1 MTLSVFINFDQTR
14 GARKTRNEV
23 YQLEGFFHM
32 VATTIMRWQLSE
44 ALLRR
49 SGATRDRWVCENWHG
64 GKMCSTNPVCRSGGE
79 VRGKEREGGR
89 KGEREGERER
99 GKEKGREGERER
111 GRERER
117 ERERDSRTKEGKTM
131 ERERKVNV
139 IFGKVKKQRGRN
151 DEMLITKAPPKI
163 YL

>member
-1 MTLSVFINFDQTR
+1 MAV
-14 GARKTRNEV
+14 
-23 YQLEGFFHM
+23 
-32 VATTIMRWQLSE
+32 
-44 ALLRR
+44 
-49 SGATRDRWVCENWHG
+49 
-64 GKMCSTNPVCRSGGE
+64 
-79 VRGKEREGGR
+79 VRGTAEEIRGYTGQVGLRELARREDVQHKPSLQVRGG
-89 KGEREGERER
+89 GTGERER
-99 GKEKGREGERER
+99 GREKGREGRRKGEREKGREGERER

-117 ERERDSRTKEGKTM
+117 ERERDSRTKEGETM